1 MGEIERLRAELG
13 PDRVRKS
20 TLCSSPM
27 LVRWG
32 DAWYLVEP
40 ATVSRSGEYLRV
52 PGMTVGN
59 RERSR

>member
-1 MGEIERLRAELG
+1 VGELERLRAQLG

-32 DAWYLVEP
+32 DAWYLIEP
-40 ATVSRSGEYLRV
+40 ATASRSGEYLRV
-52 PGMTVGN
+52 PETMVGN